1 MFGIYCTSDDCG
13 LLPAHRIKKYSK
25 KCKLN
30 RFEGVTLQL
39 APPSKFRIGFKMY
52 ANSFTFIDDVAT
64 GSRQNNRVED
74 REKALKHEARSVRS
88 KTLSAGGVGFGVR
101 WLIALAA
108 GTSGDKHS

>member
-1 MFGIYCTSDDCG
+1 
-13 LLPAHRIKKYSK
+13 
-25 KCKLN
+25 
-30 RFEGVTLQL
+30 
-39 APPSKFRIGFKMY
+39 MY